1 MQKFQSTENR
11 HLYAERKRYDG
22 CLSVNKVYC
31 NVHFASIHLKKKI
44 HGHNQATIPMFQK
57 DCSQK
62 TSPCEVTH
70 GPVDLRVLGKSL
82 VVRKQSS
89 FRNMWPSSF
98 MVGIEVKKT
107 HL

>member
-1 MQKFQSTENR
+1 
-11 HLYAERKRYDG
+11 
-22 CLSVNKVYC
+22 
-31 NVHFASIHLKKKI
+31 
-44 HGHNQATIPMFQK
+44 MFQK

-98 MVGIEVKKT
+98 MVGIEVNKT